1 MPSRRAYDPVTVSP
15 AISVHTLFQTISPL
29 TMGLILDDSR
39 SHPIIHCA
47 LGHSFSPIPAA
58 LFQVVESHLEMTMAA
73 LLIGYAV
80 AIGIVFFASRPIF
93 QMTANPA
100 NGVKNGKS

>member
-1 MPSRRAYDPVTVSP
+1 
-15 AISVHTLFQTISPL
+15 
-29 TMGLILDDSR
+29 MGLILDDSR

-80 AIGIVFFASRPIF
+80 AIAIVFFASRPIF

-100 NGVKNGKS
+100 HGVKNGKS